1 MGGRKANPRYAN
13 GSLRTKNRR
22 RLRFEGRPCWICQ
35 AFGRDSRIDY
45 SLPARHPMSF
55 EVDELVPVSLYW
67 LGGYRSPEECAADY
81 SNLAAAHR
89 SCNQWRSNR
98 TVDEVIAIAAR
109 ERGEA
114 RSEDPLP
121 QPWGL

>member
-1 MGGRKANPRYAN
+1 MAKGKANPRRRN
-13 GSLRTKNRR
+13 GSLRDRNAR
-22 RLRFEGRPCWICQ
+22 RLRHEGRPCWICQ
-35 AFGRDSRIDY
+35 AFGRASAIDY

-55 EVDELVPVSLYW
+55 EVDELVPVSKYW
-67 LGGYRSPEECAADY
+67 LGGYHTPEECANDY

-98 TVDEVIAIAAR
+98 TVAEVMAIAAR
-109 ERGEA
+109 R
-114 RSEDPLP
+114 RSAASREDPLP